1 MDAVDRVFYENVTA
15 DEDLI
20 GAYQMFASDDGK
32 KVLAD
37 ILRYCGWGVQ
47 DPMSM
52 DDSDAKAILASQR
65 IVWRI
70 KAMLNAKVQKTQG
83 DDEDE

>member
-1 MDAVDRVFYENVTA
+1 MDAVDRVFYDNVTA

-20 GAYQMFASDDGK
+20 GAYKMFASDDGK

-37 ILRYCGWGVQ
+37 ILRYCCWGAQ
-47 DPMSM
+47 DATIM

-70 KAMLNAKVQKTQG
+70 KAMLNAGVQETTG
-83 DDEDE
+83 EDDE